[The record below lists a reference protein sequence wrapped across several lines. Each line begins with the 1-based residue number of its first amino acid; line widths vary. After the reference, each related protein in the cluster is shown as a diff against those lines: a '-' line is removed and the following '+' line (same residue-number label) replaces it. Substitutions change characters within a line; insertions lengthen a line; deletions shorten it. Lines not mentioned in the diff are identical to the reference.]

1 MAVSSIRRQFAHF
14 FLRWV
19 NEWQSLSAEDSSFR
33 LRISRQGRQM
43 AVSFSRRQ
51 FVPFEITDG
60 SLLHEDSSFKNSK
73 FSSQQMAVSSIR
85 RQFAHFFL
93 RWVNEWQSLSAEDSS
108 FRLRISRQGRQ
119 MAVSFSRRQFVP
131 FEITD
136 GSLLHE
142 DSSFKNSN
150 FKVSKWQSPPLEDN
164 LLIFS

>member
-19 NEWQSLSAEDSSFR
+19 NEWQSLSAEESSFR

-43 AVSFSRRQ
+43 V
-51 FVPFEITDG
+51 
-60 SLLHEDSSFKNSK
+60 
-73 FSSQQMAVSSIR
+73 
-85 RQFAHFFL
+85 
-93 RWVNEWQSLSAEDSS
+93 
-108 FRLRISRQGRQ
+108 
-119 MAVSFSRRQFVP
+119 VSFSRRQFVP

-150 FKVSKWQSPPLEDN
+150 SKVNKWQSPPLEDN
-164 LLIFS
+164 LLTFSLDGSTNGSLFQQKTVRSA